1 MSLFEDRMS
10 GGGMPIAYDGVQ
22 LRRWRAVAHSIVKT
36 ANVDTA
42 MLPYS
47 DKRIGI
53 LLAAA
58 TDGYV
63 RYRPDLPEVPN
74 AWIAIGNAQ
83 NSFFVCRQ
91 NVGDII
97 TYPWRFQSQTAVGA
111 NLLIIE
117 VLEDG

>member
-1 MSLFEDRMS
+1 MSTFEDRMNRDRVS
-10 GGGMPIAYDGVQ
+10 IAYDGVQ

-42 MLPYS
+42 MLPAS
-47 DKRIGI
+47 DKRLGI

-74 AWIAIGNAQ
+74 AWLAIGNGQ
-83 NSFFVCRQ
+83 NSFFVNRMNC
-91 NVGDII
+91 GDFI

-117 VLEDG
+117 ILEDG